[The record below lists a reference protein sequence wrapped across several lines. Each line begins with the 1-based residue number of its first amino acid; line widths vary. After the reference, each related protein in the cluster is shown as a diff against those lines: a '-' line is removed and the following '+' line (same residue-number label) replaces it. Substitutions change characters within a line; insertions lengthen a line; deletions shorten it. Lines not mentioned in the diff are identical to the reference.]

1 MKINDIFIRAARLI
15 GISNEFYSENNAA
28 ELKERALSAINTSL
42 YDLCEMPPAKSLS
55 EQTEITDAA
64 ADACVYGTAM
74 FLSLAFGDT
83 AKAGLFS
90 KIYSDK
96 RTSLKSRI
104 DAIEDALPVTE
115 G

>member
-1 MKINDIFIRAARLI
+1 MKINDIFVRAARLI
-15 GISNEFYSENNAA
+15 GISDEFYSENNAA

-42 YDLCEMPPAKSLS
+42 YDLYEMPPAKSLS
-55 EQTEITDAA
+55 EQTEITDA

-104 DAIEDALPVTE
+104 DSIEDALPVTE